1 MDEFLHQPYC
11 VIELPAAANVLVALD
26 PMSRTVEATSTRMT
40 ASITAYSAMS
50 CPSCSDHN
58 LCIINHESLLF
69 LRLVQWLI
77 RGVTEV
83 LNAAVTPGGGAPLDL
98 PESLPDRAIHTSTVS
113 R

>member
-1 MDEFLHQPYC
+1 
-11 VIELPAAANVLVALD
+11 
-26 PMSRTVEATSTRMT
+26 MT
-40 ASITAYSAMS
+40 ANITAYSAMS
-50 CPSCSDHN
+50 CPSCCDHN

-83 LNAAVTPGGGAPLDL
+83 LYAAVTPGSGAPLDL
-98 PESLPDRAIHTSTVS
+98 PESPPDRTIHTSTGS